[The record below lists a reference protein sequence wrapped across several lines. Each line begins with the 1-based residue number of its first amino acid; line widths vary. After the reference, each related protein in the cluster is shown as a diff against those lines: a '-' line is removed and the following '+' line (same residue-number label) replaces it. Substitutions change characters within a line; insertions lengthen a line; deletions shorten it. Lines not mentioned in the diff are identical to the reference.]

1 MQIRSYHESDES
13 SIISLWKKC
22 DLIRSWN
29 DPQKD
34 IQRKLNVQAEL
45 FLVGLLDGQVIAS
58 VIAGYEGHRG
68 WINYLAVAPDH
79 RQQGFGREIMLEAE
93 RLLETLGCPKINL
106 QIRASNTQAV
116 KFYKRLGYQID
127 EVISL
132 GKRLDV
138 DE

>member
-34 IQRKLNVQAEL
+34 IQRKLNVQAGL
-45 FLVGLLDGQVIAS
+45 FLVGLLEGQIIAS

-68 WINYLAVAPDH
+68 WINYLAVAPNH
-79 RQQGFGREIMLEAE
+79 RQQGFGREIMLAAE
-93 RLLETLGCPKINL
+93 KRLETLGCPKINL
-106 QIRASNTQAV
+106 QIRESNTQAV

-127 EVISL
+127 EVLSL
-132 GKRLDV
+132 GKRLGV